1 MYIHQIRDA
10 FQFRLSTMSLI
21 IIALSFLAQ
30 GCGPIRSHSTIAR
43 AHIAIEAAEGA
54 RADSLA
60 IFEYES
66 AKLYLRKAKLE
77 EGLSSFKSAIEFA
90 RAARNYAD
98 SARARAIKNAQAQP
112 LTPTERRR
120 MIMQRGEK
128 KLGQPTLPQTSVNP
142 TMPKTPTMPAMPAM
156 PSMPTMPKPSSTPN
170 PNGGR

>member
-1 MYIHQIRDA
+1 MYIHQLKDA
-10 FQFRLSTMSLI
+10 FQFKLSTMILI

-43 AHIAIEAAEGA
+43 AHIAIQAAEGA

-60 IFEYES
+60 TFEYES

-120 MIMQRGEK
+120 MMMQRGQK
-128 KLGQPTLPQTSVNP
+128 GVSPTAQPQTSVNP
-142 TMPKTPTMPAMPAM
+142 TVPNTPAMPAMPAM
-156 PSMPTMPKPSSTPN
+156 PSMPKPSSAPN
-170 PNGGR
+170 QTGGR